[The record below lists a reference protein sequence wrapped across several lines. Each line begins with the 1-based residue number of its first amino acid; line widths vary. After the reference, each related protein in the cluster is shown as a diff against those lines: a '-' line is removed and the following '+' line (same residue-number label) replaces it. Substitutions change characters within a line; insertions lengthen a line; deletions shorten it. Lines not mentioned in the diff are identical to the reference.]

1 VLSYSS
7 VLSVCSHTHTHSYN
21 NITHNYF
28 NNNYQVDTARL
39 LTAKDIRCRAWQG
52 QNTQPQLLTWN
63 LLGMMNNCHF
73 RVLIHPFRTESG
85 ELALRFEHPTLA
97 GPQPGGWMVKSQE
110 PVVEVKKTGTTVA
123 AAAVAPPAS
132 AKLVKGPISKGEL
145 AKHCKESDCWIAVEG
160 KVYDVTAF
168 LDDHPGTT
176 LLLVCQ
182 LTTYEDAP
190 AFCLLLVV
198 CV

>member
-1 VLSYSS
+1 VFTPQL
-7 VLSVCSHTHTHSYN
+7 TTT
-21 NITHNYF
+21 ITATATTTATYTN
-28 NNNYQVDTARL
+28 QVDTERL

-52 QNTQPQLLTWN
+52 QNTQPQHLTWN

-73 RVLIHPFRTESG
+73 RVLIHPCRSESG

-97 GPQPGGWMVKSQE
+97 GPQPGGWMVKTQE
-110 PVVEVKKTGTTVA
+110 TVEVKKTGTA
-123 AAAVAPPAS
+123 AAAAAPVAPPAS

-168 LDDHPGTT
+168 LDDHPGVWRVTSSDVR
-176 LLLVCQ
+176 LNL
-182 LTTYEDAP
+182 
-190 AFCLLLVV
+190 F
-198 CV
+198 